1 MKRFIPV
8 FFLLLAVLSGCG
20 KKGRVISRSDFVDI
34 YADMLLADAWLQEAP
49 DARRQADTS
58 AFYEPIFRKYGYT
71 TLDYDR
77 SVFKY
82 LRDPEKF
89 SKILSDV
96 QEKLRVE
103 LNDLRKLKKKSDE
116 AKALNEMIRGYE
128 DKDFEIGDIPKLWKE
143 NAAADTLVAA
153 DTLAEVDT
161 LARIDTLVRT
171 ETLAAADTLA
181 EADAPAKSDTEI
193 KSENIIEKCITS
205 KDSDIL
211 PIREKPK
218 TKLKE
223 SLPARKALPLK
234 KSF

>member
-128 DKDFEIGDIPKLWKE
+128 DKDFEIGDIPKLWNG
-143 NAAADTLVAA
+143 NAAADTLAKTDTIAKA
-153 DTLAEVDT
+153 DTPVAFG
-161 LARIDTLVRT
+161 
-171 ETLAAADTLA
+171 
-181 EADAPAKSDTEI
+181 
-193 KSENIIEKCITS
+193 KSEKRIEKCITS
-205 KDSDIL
+205 KDLDLL

-218 TKLKE
+218 TNLKE

>member
-1 MKRFIPV
+1 
-8 FFLLLAVLSGCG
+8 
-20 KKGRVISRSDFVDI
+20 
-34 YADMLLADAWLQEAP
+34 MLLADAWLQEAP

-103 LNDLRKLKKKSDE
+103 LNALRKLKKKSDE
-116 AKALNEMIRGYE
+116 AKALNELIRGYE
-128 DKDFEIGDIPKLWKE
+128 AKDFVIGDITKLWE
-143 NAAADTLVAA
+143 ERDTTTTADSLAKADSLAPA
-153 DTLAEVDT
+153 DTLAKTDT
-161 LARIDTLVRT
+161 LARTDALVRV
-171 ETLAAADTLA
+171 DTV
-181 EADAPAKSDTEI
+181 K
-193 KSENIIEKCITS
+193 KSEVPAVVGKSEKRIEKCITL

-218 TKLKE
+218 TNLKE
-223 SLPARKALPLK
+223 SLPARKALPQK

>member
-1 MKRFIPV
+1 MKRFVPV
-8 FFLLLAVLSGCG
+8 FLLLFVVLSGCG
-20 KKGRVISRSDFVDI
+20 SKGRVISRSDFVDI
-34 YADMLLADAWLQEAP
+34 YADMLLADAWLQKSPE
-49 DARRQADTS
+49 ARRQADTS

-116 AKALNEMIRGYE
+116 AKALNKMIRGYE
-128 DKDFEIGDIPKLWKE
+128 DKDFVIGDIPKLWKDDG
-143 NAAADTLVAA
+143 AAGTLMV
-153 DTLAEVDT
+153 
-161 LARIDTLVRT
+161 
-171 ETLAAADTLA
+171 ADTLA
-181 EADAPAKSDTEI
+181 EADTLARVDTLAATDSLIKVDSLARAGMEI
-193 KSENIIEKCITS
+193 KSKKQIEKCITS

-218 TKLKE
+218 TNLKE
-223 SLPARKALPLK
+223 SLPARKDLLQK